1 MNVPHQDESVSL
13 LAAKRVAAPAST
25 WVRKAIAGTVLVA
38 GCAVAAVAY
47 AQAGASANTHA
58 VLGAGA
64 PHRLSPRQR
73 AMRHYVASKRRYRV
87 EG

>member
-13 LAAKRVAAPAST
+13 LATNRVAAPAST

-58 VLGAGA
+58 ALGAGA
-64 PHRLSPRQR
+64 PPVSYTHLTLPTK
-73 AMRHYVASKRRYRV
+73 A
-87 EG
+87 